1 MNYEQRI
8 VADAYVLMKKTSP
21 ENDTSDVSRDL
32 KTVTPRKKTEP
43 TSDMSR
49 DLKTISPRKKTEPT
63 SKKIISKK
71 IRKQCM
77 FRIHGGAEFT
87 KENKAIMKPDITCSK
102 IVNGKKMFNRGNV
115 ICNTCGKCFC
125 SPFMKDILEKYA
137 MERNCF
143 EKHKEL
149 NGSVCKD
156 ADFTPLVKMTREEY
170 NRKCKKIREDFNK
183 NSKEQKLL

>member
-1 MNYEQRI
+1 MNCEQRI
-8 VADAYVLMKKTSP
+8 IADVYVLMKTSP
-21 ENDTSDVSRDL
+21 MNDTSDVSRDQ

-49 DLKTISPRKKTEPT
+49 ELKTIIPRKKNEPT

-77 FRIHGGAEFT
+77 FRVHGEVEFT
-87 KENKAIMKPDITCSK
+87 KENKAILKPDITCSK

-125 SPFMKDILEKYA
+125 SPFMKDRLEKYA

-149 NGSVCKD
+149 DGSVCKD
-156 ADFTPLVKMTREEY
+156 ADFTPLVQMTREEY
-170 NRKCKKIREDFNK
+170 NRKCKNIREKYNK
-183 NSKEQKLL
+183 ELKKEKFF